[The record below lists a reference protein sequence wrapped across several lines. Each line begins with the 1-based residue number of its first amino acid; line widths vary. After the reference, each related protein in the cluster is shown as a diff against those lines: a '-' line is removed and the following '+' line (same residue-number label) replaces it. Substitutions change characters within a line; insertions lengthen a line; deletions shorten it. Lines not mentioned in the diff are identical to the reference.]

1 VIIISNCKR
10 YKNEL
15 FDKNKLPQHLAI
27 IMDGNGRWA
36 EKKGLPRSAGH
47 REGAKTVRK
56 VITSCLNFNI
66 PILTLF
72 TFSTENW
79 KRPKNEINYLIKLF
93 ERVLNK
99 EKENL
104 IRNNIKI
111 NFIGRLNELPNSL
124 NETMNELSKSTRKNN
139 KLILNIAINYGG
151 RAEIVDAFKS
161 IALKIVENKINIK
174 EINEN
179 IIRDNLY
186 THNLPDP
193 DLLIR
198 TAGEMRVSNFMIWQ
212 VAYTEFWVTPI
223 FWPDFSENNLIEAI
237 INFQK
242 RVRKYGYRGF
252 LSFFDNILERVP
264 LFYNCYNNRFVGI
277 ERIIQH
283 SSQTWI

>member
-1 VIIISNCKR
+1 VVIISNYKR
-10 YKNEL
+10 YKNEI
-15 FDKNKLPQHLAI
+15 FDKNKLPKHLAI

-47 REGAKTVRK
+47 REGAKTVRR

-72 TFSTENW
+72 AFSTENW

-99 EKENL
+99 EKENF
-104 IRNNIKI
+104 IKNNIKI
-111 NFIGRLNELPNSL
+111 NFIGRLNELPDSL
-124 NETMNELSKSTRKNN
+124 NETMNGLSESTRKNN

-161 IALKIVENKINIK
+161 IALKIVENKIDIK

-179 IIRDNLY
+179 IIRNNLY

-198 TAGEMRVSNFMIWQ
+198 TAGEMRISNFMIWQ

-223 FWPDFSENNLIEAI
+223 FWPDFSENNLVEAI

-242 RVRKYGYRGF
+242 RVRKYGGK
-252 LSFFDNILERVP
+252 V
-264 LFYNCYNNRFVGI
+264 
-277 ERIIQH
+277 
-283 SSQTWI
+283 

>member
-1 VIIISNCKR
+1 MIIINNYKR
-10 YKNEL
+10 HKNEL

-47 REGAKTVRK
+47 REGTKTVRR

-72 TFSTENW
+72 AFSTENW

-99 EKENL
+99 EKENF
-104 IRNNIKI
+104 IKNNIKI

-124 NETMNELSKSTRKNN
+124 NKTMNVLSKSTRKNN

-198 TAGEMRVSNFMIWQ
+198 TAGEMRISNFMIWQ

-237 INFQK
+237 VNFQK
-242 RVRKYGYRGF
+242 RVRKYGGK
-252 LSFFDNILERVP
+252 V
-264 LFYNCYNNRFVGI
+264 
-277 ERIIQH
+277 
-283 SSQTWI
+283 